1 MTVLDSFSLA
11 DKVAVVTGTTRGLGR
26 VLALALAEAGADI
39 VHLNRSA
46 NEEVENACRDFGR
59 ASTSVFCELN
69 GDADQLGKAIG
80 LAHGWQERIDILVNS
95 AGIVSR
101 GPILDRSA
109 TEINEVLQVD
119 LVAPMHLS
127 LAAARL
133 MIGQGGGK
141 IINIASL
148 MSFQGGLNVA
158 AYATAKSGL
167 AGLTR
172 ALANEWGS
180 QGICVN
186 ALVPGYIA
194 TEINADLRAD
204 ETRAAEF
211 RTRIPAGR
219 WGTPSDLVGGLI
231 FLASQAS
238 NYVNGHLLVIDGGW
252 MSR

>member
-1 MTVLDSFSLA
+1 MRVLESFSLVG
-11 DKVAVVTGTTRGLGR
+11 KVAAVTGTTRGLGR
-26 VLALALAEAGADI
+26 VLALALAEAGADV
-39 VHLNRSA
+39 VHLNR
-46 NEEVENACRDFGR
+46 NPNPEVEQACKDLGR
-59 ASTSVFCELN
+59 ASTSVYCELN
-69 GDADQLGKAIG
+69 GDAEHLGQALLAARDWRGQL
-80 LAHGWQERIDILVNS
+80 DILVNS

-101 GPILDRSA
+101 GPILDRSVE
-109 TEINEVLQVD
+109 EIHEVLQID

-127 LAAARL
+127 VAAARL
-133 MIGQGGGK
+133 MIEQGGGK

-158 AYATAKSGL
+158 AYAAAKSGL

-204 ETRAAEF
+204 ASRAAEF
-211 RTRIPAGR
+211 QTRIPAGR
-219 WGTPSDLVGGLI
+219 WGTPSDLTGGLV
-231 FLASQAS
+231 FLASPAS